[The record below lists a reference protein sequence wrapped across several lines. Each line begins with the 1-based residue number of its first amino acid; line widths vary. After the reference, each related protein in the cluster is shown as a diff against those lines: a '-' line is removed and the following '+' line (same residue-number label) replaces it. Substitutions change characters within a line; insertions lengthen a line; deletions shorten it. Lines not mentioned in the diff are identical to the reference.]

1 MDNLNTQ
8 PLRTNIREILKN
20 KPNINDTEITLDI
33 NQLTHEQQI
42 ELHEMIKQE
51 QNMHQ
56 QQMYQQQMPQQQM
69 HMQQMPQQHMP
80 MQQMPQQQMQ
90 QMPQQQMQQ
99 MPQQQM
105 QQMPQQQMQQ
115 MQQIPQQMSQ
125 QQMPLQ
131 NVVTNHSITSQISK
145 QFGDDENDDD
155 KNNLMSNKLIKI
167 LKTPIFL
174 FILFVLITSPHFASF
189 LQTYLPKFGNN
200 EDGTATTIGIIFKA
214 FLFVVIFSC
223 IDKVVKL

>member
-1 MDNLNTQ
+1 
-8 PLRTNIREILKN
+8 
-20 KPNINDTEITLDI
+20 
-33 NQLTHEQQI
+33 
-42 ELHEMIKQE
+42 
-51 QNMHQ
+51 
-56 QQMYQQQMPQQQM
+56 
-69 HMQQMPQQHMP
+69 
-80 MQQMPQQQMQ
+80 
-90 QMPQQQMQQ
+90 
-99 MPQQQM
+99 
-105 QQMPQQQMQQ
+105 MPQQQMQQ